1 MLVNICTEATSGHLG
16 CMKQLNG
23 YQTTP

>member
-16 CMKQLNG
+16 CMEQLNG